1 MVKNTKGGGK
11 NKKQARKYTGAKNM
25 GGGGRLRLSEHKDEI
40 YACCSKILGNGMCNV
55 MCQDGKERI
64 CVIRKKFRGR
74 GKRDNVVAPGVW
86 LLIGKRD
93 YELSQEGKKDKTDL
107 LEVYSN
113 SNAKKL
119 QQTVSGV
126 KWSLFNGLGSILDRD
141 DDEDDL
147 EFTDEK
153 TIDYQ
158 EMLDKLDEENSS
170 DNEDEQNRKIN
181 EITHSEDE
189 VDVNDI

>member
-11 NKKQARKYTGAKNM
+11 NKKQARKYTGARNM

-55 MCQDGKERI
+55 MCEDGKERI

-107 LEVYSN
+107 LEVYS
-113 SNAKKL
+113 SSHAKKL
-119 QQTVSGV
+119 QQSVTGV
-126 KWSLFNGLGSILDRD
+126 KWSLFSGLGSSLDRD
-141 DDEDDL
+141 NNDDDL
-147 EFTDEK
+147 EFTDE
-153 TIDYQ
+153 TTMNYE
-158 EMLDKLDEENSS
+158 EMMDKLEEENNDSVLEDSEKTKVIYS
-170 DNEDEQNRKIN
+170 D
-181 EITHSEDE
+181 DE